1 VTVTADFVSDRSE
14 LTKLEGFTADF
25 AQGAG
30 LSDKDLFALQIIVEE
45 LVTNVIDYGGV
56 PAGEHAVRV
65 DLSAEDG
72 ELLIRITDRGAE
84 YNPLLREEIMDAVN
98 LIVAK
103 HQAKVTVERRS
114 FGCGAAISVAM
125 FHRGL
130 GPDLMYA
137 CGLAART

>member
-1 VTVTADFVSDRSE
+1 MTASADFVSDRSE
-14 LTKLEGFTADF
+14 LTKLEGFTEDF
-25 AQGAG
+25 AQGSG

-84 YNPLLREEIMDAVN
+84 YNPLLREDPDVTLSAEERPIGGLGVHFCKKLTDA
-98 LIVAK
+98 
-103 HQAKVTVERRS
+103 QEYERRD
-114 FGCGAAISVAM
+114 GCNVLTLRKKLS
-125 FHRGL
+125 
-130 GPDLMYA
+130 P
-137 CGLAART
+137 

>member
-1 VTVTADFVSDRSE
+1 MNASVDFISDRSE

-25 AQGAG
+25 AQRAG

-72 ELLIRITDRGAE
+72 KLVMQFTDRGAE
-84 YNPLLREEIMDAVN
+84 YNPLLREDPDLTLPAE
-98 LIVAK
+98 
-103 HQAKVTVERRS
+103 ERPI
-114 FGCGAAISVAM
+114 G
-125 FHRGL
+125 GL
-130 GPDLMYA
+130 GVHFCKKLTDAQNYA
-137 CGLAART
+137 RVGGQNVLTLTKNLSA